1 MLWWSSHREKCAC
14 ENLSEEEIVNVSNV
28 FIEEKKE
35 RSEKRDEKLGALTN
49 HHKNY
54 VAVKILTEIK
64 FILV

>member
-1 MLWWSSHREKCAC
+1 MCVWESVWGRNCQR
-14 ENLSEEEIVNVSNV
+14 
-28 FIEEKKE
+28 IECVYRKIKNKKIN